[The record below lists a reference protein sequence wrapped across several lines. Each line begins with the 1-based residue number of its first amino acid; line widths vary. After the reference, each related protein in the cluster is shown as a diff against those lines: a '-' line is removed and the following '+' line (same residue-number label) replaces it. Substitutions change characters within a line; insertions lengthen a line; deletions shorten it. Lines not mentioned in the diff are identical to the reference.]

1 MPYDCSAALAFVPP
15 ANVVAAFETLRDHLP
30 DDLDPVLHYFED
42 TYIGRPNRRGVRR
55 EPLFPI
61 VFWSVYDRVIQ
72 QTDRTTNSVEAWHR
86 GLKSILGVTH
96 PTLWKF
102 IDGLRRCQKLRD
114 VELEQLVA
122 GRRPPAKRTIYVMR
136 DARIETIVRDF
147 ANRPILDYL
156 RGLSHNIRH

>member
-1 MPYDCSAALAFVPP
+1 M
-15 ANVVAAFETLRDHLP
+15 
-30 DDLDPVLHYFED
+30 
-42 TYIGRPNRRGVRR
+42 
-55 EPLFPI
+55 
-61 VFWSVYDRVIQ
+61 IQ